1 MPSAKSLSQGLVP
14 GPGYRRIFQN
24 PAMAADF
31 ARNSLAEDV
40 GTWFGLPAWQSMLT
54 GRVGG
59 RLVWRK
65 DDIGR
70 SVTLRGAPG
79 PASA

>member
-14 GPGYRRIFQN
+14 GPGYRRIFQD

-31 ARNSLAEDV
+31 ARNFLAEDV
-40 GTWFGLPAWQSMLT
+40 VTWFGLPAWQSMLT

-70 SVTLRGAPG
+70 SVTLRGARG
-79 PASA
+79 SASA

>member
-24 PAMAADF
+24 PVMAADF
-31 ARNSLAEDV
+31 VRDFLAEDV

-59 RLVWRK
+59 HMVWRK

-70 SVTLRGAPG
+70 SVTLRGARG
-79 PASA
+79 SASA